1 VLGIIP
7 GALVGVIIGL
17 VALAQIRRTGQD
29 GYRMAVAGLVLS
41 GIWTVVFGTLLV
53 VAIVNAAQ
61 HNSTTTGQA
70 PTSGTVASSD
80 LQPGDCL
87 NGLREHGDVGS
98 LSVVPCAQPHQGEVF
113 AVFDL
118 APGPFP
124 GKSNVHDEAGS
135 GCNDRFSYYSSVD
148 PSNEGWYIITPEA
161 SDWNRGDRRVTC
173 IASPSADGLTTGSI
187 RSN

>member
-61 HNSTTTGQA
+61 HNSTAGQA
-70 PTSGTVASSD
+70 PTSGTVSSSD
-80 LQPGDCL
+80 LQPGDCV
-87 NGLREHGDVGS
+87 NGLREYGNRGS

-118 APGPFP
+118 APGAFP
-124 GKSNVHDEAGS
+124 GQPNVDDEASS
-135 GCNDRFSYYSSVD
+135 GCNDRFGYYSSLD
-148 PSNEGWYIITPEA
+148 PSGEGLLIISPAA
-161 SDWNRGDRRVTC
+161 SGWNHGDRNVTC
-173 IASPSADGLTTGSI
+173 IATPLDRGLTTGSI
-187 RSN
+187 RSS